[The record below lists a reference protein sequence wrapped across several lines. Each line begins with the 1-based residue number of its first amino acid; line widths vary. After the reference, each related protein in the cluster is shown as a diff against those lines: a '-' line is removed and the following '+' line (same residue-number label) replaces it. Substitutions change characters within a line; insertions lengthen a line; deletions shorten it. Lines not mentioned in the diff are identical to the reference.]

1 MAVLSLRGLC
11 LTSLQKAIR
20 ARAMNDSQFYYN
32 KYKAL
37 GLCTKCGKNEAA
49 PERTMCKKCLAKK
62 AARAKAAR
70 DKDRT
75 VARAYNNEY
84 HRQRKAKAI
93 AEGMCSKCFHEPADK
108 GYKTCWRC
116 RANGN
121 DGKPKKRSDA
131 QKARAKENAK
141 ARRERL
147 VAAHICIRCG
157 KRPARE
163 KFKDCGICAAK
174 VNRRRR
180 ELKYQRGQAIPAY
193 MRGDGTYCKMCCKPK
208 CNGEKL
214 CDECRDKAR
223 KSIAKVNEANSIH
236 GGWGTLDFR
245 KIKYEV
251 KPT

>member
-1 MAVLSLRGLC
+1 M
-11 LTSLQKAIR
+11 TE
-20 ARAMNDSQFYYN
+20 SQY
-32 KYKAL
+32 
-37 GLCTKCGKNEAA
+37 
-49 PERTMCKKCLAKK
+49 
-62 AARAKAAR
+62 
-70 DKDRT
+70 
-75 VARAYNNEY
+75 AYQ
-84 HRQRKAKAI
+84 QRKQRGVCTHCGARPPVPDHVECNICIRKKNAREKRYYEANKSEIRVREKQRYEERRAEAIKA
-93 AEGMCSKCFHEPADK
+93 GMCSRCFIRPADK

-116 RANGN
+116 RANNN
-121 DGKPKKRSDA
+121 DGKPRKRSDE

-163 KFKDCGICAAK
+163 RFKDCGICAAK

-193 MRGDGTYCKMCCKPK
+193 MRGDGEYCKMCCKPK

-223 KSIAKVNEANSIH
+223 KSIAIANKANSIH
-236 GGWGTLDFR
+236 GGWRTLDFR

-251 KPT
+251 KST